1 MHQTAPT
8 GRFAPSPS
16 GPLHVGNLRTA
27 LLAWLFAR
35 SAGASFLVRIED
47 LDAERSRREH
57 EAGQLADLRELGLD
71 WDGAPARQSERVG
84 LYRAAL
90 EQLRRSDLL
99 YPCWCTRAEI
109 REAVRAP
116 HGGDVHGAYP
126 GTCRDLGSLARR
138 ARERGSRP
146 PSWRLD
152 ARGREMSVIDRLHG
166 RLTAVVDDFIVWRGD
181 PDGAEGSACAYNL
194 AVVVDDAEQGVGEVV
209 RGDDLLASAPR
220 QALLATLLDRPV
232 PAYAHVTLVLGPD
245 GRRLAKRHGAVTLAE
260 QRRAGVDVP
269 ALVGWMAASVGLA
282 EPGERLS
289 ADELR
294 ARFDPA
300 RLTRAPST
308 FAGEPIAAPA
318 D

>member
-1 MHQTAPT
+1 MHQPALT

-35 SAGASFLVRIED
+35 SAGAAFLVRIED

-57 EAGQLADLRELGLD
+57 ELAQLADLRALGLD
-71 WDGAPARQSERVG
+71 WDGVPVRQSERG
-84 LYRAAL
+84 ALYRDAF
-90 EQLRRSDLL
+90 EQLRAAGLL

-116 HGGDVHGAYP
+116 HRGDAQRAYP
-126 GTCRDLGSLARR
+126 GTCRNLDAQARR
-138 ARERGSRP
+138 VRERGSRP

-152 ARGREMSVIDRLHG
+152 ANAREMSVVDRLHG
-166 RLTAVVDDFIVWRGD
+166 PLTAVVDDFIVWRGD
-181 PDGAEGSACAYNL
+181 PDRGAGSACAYNL

-209 RGDDLLASAPR
+209 RGDDLLASSPR
-220 QALLATLLDRPV
+220 QALLATLLGRPV
-232 PAYAHVTLVLGPD
+232 PAYAHVPLVLGRD
-245 GRRLAKRHGAVTLAE
+245 GRRLAKRHGAVTLGE
-260 QRRAGVDVP
+260 QRRAGVDV
-269 ALVGWMAASVGLA
+269 AAVVAWMGASAGLA

-289 ADELR
+289 ADALL

-308 FAGEPIAAPA
+308 FDGAPLAAPA
-318 D
+318 A